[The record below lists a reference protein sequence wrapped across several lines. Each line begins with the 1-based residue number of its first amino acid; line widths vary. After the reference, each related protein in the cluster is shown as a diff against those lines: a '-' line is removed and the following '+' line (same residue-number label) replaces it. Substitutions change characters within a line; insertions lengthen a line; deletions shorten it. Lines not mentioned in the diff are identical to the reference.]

1 MHNSANSPQF
11 GKPFGFLEKGGDL
24 ADIMATIHT
33 YSRYGGVIGIFSEW
47 HPTVFKLLQMT
58 APGGNV
64 GIAYI
69 HDFAAKAIAKLGSD
83 PVALK
88 TLKESYGEDTLKSDY
103 LTSLYAR
110 HQKNPD
116 NFLEEDIF
124 YHTLP
129 NVIAGAE
136 TTGTTLCAAIYYLCR
151 NRPVLSKL
159 RKELD
164 EFSTNRKSQEGLSM
178 KEAQDLPYLQA
189 VIKETVR
196 IFPATGLPMP
206 RVVPK
211 GGLTLANRFF
221 PEGVRLIERRYT
233 A

>member
-1 MHNSANSPQF
+1 
-11 GKPFGFLEKGGDL
+11 
-24 ADIMATIHT
+24 MATIHT
-33 YSRYGGVIGIFSEW
+33 YSRYGGVIGVFSEW
-47 HPTVFKLLQMT
+47 HPSVFKLLQMT

-83 PVALK
+83 PAALK
-88 TLKESYGEDTLKSDY
+88 TLKKESYGEDSLKSDY

-110 HQKNPD
+110 HQNNPD
-116 NFLEEDIF
+116 SFLEEDIF

-136 TTGTTLCAAIYYLCR
+136 TTGATLCAAIYYLCR
-151 NRPVLSKL
+151 NQPVLDKL

-164 EFSTNRKSQEGLSM
+164 EYYTTRKTKEHLSM
-178 KEAQDLPYLQA
+178 KEAQELPYLQA
-189 VIKETVR
+189 VIKETIR
-196 IFPATGLPMP
+196 FFPATGLLMP

-221 PEGVRLIERRYT
+221 PEGVSFPLEPRSHPIALT
-233 A
+233 HSL

>member
-1 MHNSANSPQF
+1 M
-11 GKPFGFLEKGGDL
+11 G
-24 ADIMATIHT
+24 TIHT
-33 YSRYGGVIGIFSEW
+33 YSRYGGIIGIFSEW
-47 HPTVFKLLQMT
+47 HPSVFRLLQMT

-83 PVALK
+83 PAALK
-88 TLKESYGEDTLKSDY
+88 TLKKESFGEDSLKSDY

-110 HQKNPD
+110 HQNNPD
-116 NFLEEDIF
+116 SFLEEDIF
-124 YHTLP
+124 YHTLS

-136 TTGTTLCAAIYYLCR
+136 STGTTLCAAIYYLCR
-151 NRPVLSKL
+151 NKPVLSKL

-164 EFSTNRKSQEGLSM
+164 EFNATRKSQEGPSM

-196 IFPATGLPMP
+196 IFPATGLLMP

-211 GGLTLANRFF
+211 GGLTLANRYF
-221 PEGVRLIERRYT
+221 PEGVRSSMVWHT
-233 A
+233 ALV